1 MEIRPYREG
10 DEAAVAALW
19 REIFPD
25 APRHNHPERDIWLK
39 LAVQRELFLV
49 TLVDE
54 GAGEELAGTAMAGY
68 DGHRGWLYYLAVRP
82 RLRRLGIGRALMAR
96 VEADLATIGCP
107 KLNLQ
112 VRAENIGAVAFY
124 RRLGFSIEER
134 VSMGKR
140 LASFETD
147 EIDPQE

>member
-1 MEIRPYREG
+1 MVIRPYREEY
-10 DEAAVAALW
+10 EASVAALW

-25 APRHNHPERDIWLK
+25 APRHNQPERDIWRK
-39 LAVQRELFLV
+39 LSVQRELFLV
-49 TLVDE
+49 ALVDE

-82 RLRRLGIGRALMAR
+82 RLRRGGIGRALMAR
-96 VEADLATIGCP
+96 VEADLAAIGCP

-112 VRAENIGAVAFY
+112 VRAANIGAVAFY
-124 RRLGFSIEER
+124 KHLGFTVEER

-140 LASFETD
+140 LASGGSD
-147 EIDPQE
+147 EMDRQE